1 MAKRFNY
8 QLATVLPKH
17 ASRHVDK
24 SRFEQLELGTVWT
37 RLWGDHRVGD
47 ANKCCRRLSSRRLIA
62 STYLF

>member
-24 SRFEQLELGTVWT
+24 SRFEQTELGT
-37 RLWGDHRVGD
+37 LWGGHWVGD
-47 ANKCCRRLSSRRLIA
+47 ANKCCRRLAGRRLIA